1 MSITAELEK
10 LISLRDQGD
19 LSQAEFEKAKALLLS
34 GEEASSQPVSPPVT
48 LAERDKKRKTQFLC
62 AVLSTVA
69 AALSICSAFLNPSVL
84 KIVIL
89 LIWVTAAIFWWVS
102 YSKLK
107 SEIERAGD
115 RIS

>member
-34 GEEASSQPVSPPVT
+34 GEEEASSPPASPPAT

-107 SEIERAGD
+107 SGIGASGQ
-115 RIS
+115 S